1 MELLLINN
9 LSCWWVAG
17 GKGMMQKL
25 IITKTSRCVYLFLRI
40 SGLEKMWTSCFCS
53 LWHRISF
60 YCSLIWNPLILGG
73 YLLNGM
79 LVWHF
84 EIEKFSSCATM
95 YFPVLHKFGCQD
107 WEGEVLKHGFSWQC
121 NIYATPQNSLH
132 C

>member
-1 MELLLINN
+1 MDFLLLFTLAQNFF
-9 LSCWWVAG
+9 L
-17 GKGMMQKL
+17 
-25 IITKTSRCVYLFLRI
+25 LFLDLK
-40 SGLEKMWTSCFCS
+40 SS
-53 LWHRISF
+53 
-60 YCSLIWNPLILGG
+60 NPWR
-73 YLLNGM
+73 LLFKGM

-84 EIEKFSSCATM
+84 EIENFSSCATM